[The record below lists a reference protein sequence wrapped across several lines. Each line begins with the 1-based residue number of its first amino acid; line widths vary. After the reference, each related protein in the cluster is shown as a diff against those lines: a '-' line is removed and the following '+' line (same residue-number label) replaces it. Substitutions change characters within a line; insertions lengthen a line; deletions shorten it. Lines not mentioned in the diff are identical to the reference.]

1 MKERALWTVAGACI
15 LALGLCFLSP
25 AGAAAA
31 GRLPQVAIQ
40 TSLGDIVVEL
50 DTEKAPET
58 VRNFLYYVKSGFYNE
73 TIFHRVIDGFM
84 IQGGG
89 LTADMKDKPNKRK
102 PIRNEAGNGLSNS
115 AYTIAMA
122 RTQDPHSATSQFFIN
137 VVDNPTLD
145 HRNDSAQGYGYAV
158 FGRVIKGQDVVDKI
172 KRVPTGR
179 SGMHADVPKTPVV
192 IKAVVPVQ

>member
-1 MKERALWTVAGACI
+1 MKQRVLRAVVAALV
-15 LALGLCFLSP
+15 LALGFCLAP
-25 AGAAAA
+25 QAKAA
-31 GRLPQVAIQ
+31 GKLPEVAIQ

-58 VRNFLYYVKSGFYNE
+58 VRNFLYYVKSGFYND

-89 LTADMKDKPNKRK
+89 LTADMQDKPNKRK
-102 PIRNEAGNGLSNS
+102 PIRNEAGNGLSNN

-122 RTQDPHSATSQFFIN
+122 RTQEPHSATSQFFIN
-137 VVDNPTLD
+137 VVDNPALD
-145 HRNDSAQGYGYAV
+145 HRNESMQGYGYAV

>member
-1 MKERALWTVAGACI
+1 MKQRAVWTVAAVCV
-15 LALGLCFLSP
+15 LALSLCLP
-25 AGAAAA
+25 LRTEAA
-31 GRLPQVAIQ
+31 GKLPEVAIQ
-40 TSLGDIVVEL
+40 TSLGDIIVEL
-50 DTEKAPET
+50 DTENAPET
-58 VRNFLYYVKSGFYNE
+58 VRNFLYYVKSGFYND

-137 VVDNPTLD
+137 VVDNPALD